1 MNDLP
6 VITQTDRPL
15 RRAHCQYCGGKGDSL
30 KTETVRSPLG
40 IGYRIPLSHATCKQS
55 VLSLSLSLSR

>member
-6 VITQTDRPL
+6 TITQTDQPV
-15 RRAHCQYCGGKGDSL
+15 RRARCQYCGGKGDSL
-30 KTETVRSPLG
+30 KAETVRSQLG
-40 IGYRIPLSHATCKQS
+40 IGYRIPLSHASCKQS